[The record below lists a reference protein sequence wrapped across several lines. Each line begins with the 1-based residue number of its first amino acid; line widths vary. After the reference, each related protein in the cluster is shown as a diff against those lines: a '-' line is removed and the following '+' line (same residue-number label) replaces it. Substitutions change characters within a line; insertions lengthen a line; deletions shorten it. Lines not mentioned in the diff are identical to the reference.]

1 VQPTKINAWSRLL
14 VAPTTDNHLKNY
26 VKAWTYKTEQTPAG
40 LAIKYKFCS
49 ENLARIEN
57 NYLSTR
63 CIFSDKVTFH
73 ISRKVK
79 WHDVCVWE
87 YKFLTSLLNTKEMH

>member
-1 VQPTKINAWSRLL
+1 MCKHGLN
-14 VAPTTDNHLKNY
+14 
-26 VKAWTYKTEQTPAG
+26 KTGQIPAG

-73 ISRKVK
+73 VSGKVK
-79 WHDVCVWE
+79 WLDACVSE
-87 YKFLTSLLNTKEMH
+87 YKILVSLLNTKEMH